1 MSKWNLSSASSKL
14 NGEGELRAH
23 ENRTVQ
29 FQMINGQ
36 LVGNARS
43 SNAGLSARIFQK
55 GAWGFA
61 SVPEISASA
70 TDRVLKQAGTN
81 ASTLSKHVALF
92 DRPMALANA
101 RGNKDYTTKNRKLSS
116 QDIIQF
122 MNGLDAKMKAKF
134 PDLKSRTLMVYEQDF
149 EKEVL
154 TTGGALC
161 YSMLARSYVRV
172 YMSLD
177 SDNGPVDVQ
186 QIFGGI
192 GQIEDNLPSETE
204 VDRKLEEA
212 YRHLK
217 NKAKGVAP
225 QAGMKEVI
233 MDSKLAGIL
242 AHEAIGHTTEADL
255 VMGGS
260 VAGDYL
266 GQQVASPLVTL
277 VDFAHTA
284 LNQTCPLP
292 VFFDDEGIEAQDT
305 VIIEN
310 GVLKN
315 YMHSRESAARFGHK
329 ATGHARAWGFND
341 EPLIRMRNTAI
352 LPGQDRLEDMIAS
365 VEDGYYLLDHGNG
378 QADSTSEFMFGV
390 TLGYEIKNGKLGRAL
405 LDTTISGIAFDM
417 LKTVTQV
424 SNEMTWVSS
433 GTCGKKQPMTVGMGG
448 PAIKCQ
454 VNLGG
459 R

>member
-284 LNQTCPLP
+284 LNQACPLP

-329 ATGHARAWGFND
+329 ATGHARAWG
-341 EPLIRMRNTAI
+341 
-352 LPGQDRLEDMIAS
+352 
-365 VEDGYYLLDHGNG
+365 
-378 QADSTSEFMFGV
+378 
-390 TLGYEIKNGKLGRAL
+390 
-405 LDTTISGIAFDM
+405 
-417 LKTVTQV
+417 
-424 SNEMTWVSS
+424 
-433 GTCGKKQPMTVGMGG
+433 
-448 PAIKCQ
+448 
-454 VNLGG
+454 
-459 R
+459 